1 MNRRAFVK
9 MGIGSVSASLIWP
22 VLAQG
27 KSGAE
32 LLNTVVVYHENA
44 PEGTAFFG
52 ELLDRG
58 AEPFPI
64 GGILDPARKN
74 QLYRRL
80 QERPSLVMGLTDQV
94 SAFELQMAAGD
105 AFHFKVPED
114 QVSIQNRGD
123 GSLVAWAVAP
133 IAEIRKGGG
142 A

>member
-9 MGIGSVSASLIWP
+9 LGIGSVSASLVWP

-27 KSGAE
+27 KPGAE
-32 LLNTVVVYHENA
+32 LLDTVVVYHENA
-44 PEGTAFFG
+44 PEAAAFFG
-52 ELLDRG
+52 KLLDGG
-58 AEPFPI
+58 AQPFPI
-64 GGILDPARKN
+64 SGTLDPARKN

-80 QERPSLVMGLTDQV
+80 LERPSLVMGLTDPM

-105 AFHFKVPED
+105 AFHFRVPED
-114 QVSIQNRGD
+114 QVSIENQGD

-133 IAEIRKGGG
+133 IAEIRKGGR